1 MLVGT
6 TKGDVRMTA
15 PLLQVK
21 QLEKKFKTNKS
32 WFKPP
37 QYVRAVN
44 GVSLNLNQE
53 ETLGIVGESGCGK
66 STTGRCLLRL
76 IEPTSGEVIFQGTD
90 ITKLS
95 KKEMNKFRK
104 DIQMVFQDP
113 MASLNPKLTVREILS
128 EPLISN
134 RVPRKE
140 HDDLIKDTL
149 SLVELSESYLSRY
162 PHELSGGQRQRI
174 GIARAI
180 IIRPKV
186 VILDEPVSALD
197 VSVQS
202 QILNLLQDLQQ
213 ELGLSYIFISHDL
226 SVVEHIAHRVGV
238 MYLGEIVE
246 IADKEQ
252 LFKKPLH
259 PYTQALISAI
269 PKTDPDDKKER
280 IILTGELPSLDNP
293 PSGCAF
299 HQRCIHAMDSC
310 KAVKPQMKEVEGRRV
325 ACHLYNEENKV

>member
-1 MLVGT
+1 
-6 TKGDVRMTA
+6 MTA

-37 QYVRAVN
+37 QFVRAVN

-140 HDDLIKDTL
+140 HYDLINDTL

-202 QILNLLQDLQQ
+202 QILNLLQDLQE

-269 PKTDPDDKKER
+269 PKTDPDDHKER

-299 HQRCIHAMDSC
+299 HQRCIHGMDSC
-310 KAVKPQMKEVEGRRV
+310 KTLKPQMKEVEGRRV

>member
-1 MLVGT
+1 M
-6 TKGDVRMTA
+6 RA

-76 IEPTSGEVIFQGTD
+76 IEPTSGEVFFQGTD

-128 EPLISN
+128 EPLIAN

-180 IIRPKV
+180 IIKPKV

-202 QILNLLQDLQQ
+202 QILNLLQDLQE

-269 PKTDPDDKKER
+269 PKTDPDDHKER

-299 HQRCIHAMDSC
+299 HQRCIHALDSC
-310 KAVKPQMKEVEGRRV
+310 KTLKPQMKEVEGRRV
-325 ACHLYNEENKV
+325 ACHLYNEENTL

>member
-1 MLVGT
+1 M
-6 TKGDVRMTA
+6 RA

-21 QLEKKFKTNKS
+21 HLEKKFKTNKS
-32 WFKPP
+32 WLKPP

-76 IEPTSGEVIFQGTD
+76 TQPTSGEIIFQGTD

-140 HDDLIKDTL
+140 HDELIKDTL

-202 QILNLLQDLQQ
+202 QILNLLQDLQE

-269 PKTDPDDKKER
+269 PKTDPDDNKER

-310 KAVKPQMKEVEGRRV
+310 KTVKPQMKEVEGRRV

>member
-37 QYVRAVN
+37 QYLRAVN

-128 EPLISN
+128 EPLIAN

-140 HDDLIKDTL
+140 HDGLIKDTL

-202 QILNLLQDLQQ
+202 QILNLLQDLQE

-269 PKTDPDDKKER
+269 PKTDPDEQKER
-280 IILTGELPSLDNP
+280 VILSGELPSLDNP
-293 PSGCAF
+293 PSGCSF
-299 HQRCIHAMDSC
+299 HQRCIYAMDSC
-310 KAVKPQMKEVEGRRV
+310 KTVKPQMKEVDGRRV
-325 ACHLYNEENKV
+325 ACHLYNEENKR

>member
-1 MLVGT
+1 MLVVT

-76 IEPTSGEVIFQGTD
+76 IEPTSGEVFFQGTD

-128 EPLISN
+128 EPLIAN

-180 IIRPKV
+180 IIKPKV

-202 QILNLLQDLQQ
+202 QILNLLQDLQE

-269 PKTDPDDKKER
+269 PKTDPDDHKER
-280 IILTGELPSLDNP
+280 IILNGELPSLDNP

-310 KAVKPQMKEVEGRRV
+310 KTLKPQMKEVEGRRV